1 MMESKQM
8 RQHLVGDSDEFV
20 YADCFGLGFVAW
32 SLKLFGV
39 NG

>member
-1 MMESKQM
+1 M

-20 YADCFGLGFVAW
+20 YADCFGLGLGVSSFE
-32 SLKLFGV
+32 LFGV